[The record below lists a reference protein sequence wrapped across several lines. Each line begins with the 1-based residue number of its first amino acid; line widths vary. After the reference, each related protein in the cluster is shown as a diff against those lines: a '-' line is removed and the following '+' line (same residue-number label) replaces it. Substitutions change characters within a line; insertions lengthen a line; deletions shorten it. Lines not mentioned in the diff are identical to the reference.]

1 MMTRILFFIAALSF
15 SLPLQ
20 FESPRAESTEG
31 DKKKTK
37 QSKAVQKEESEDYF
51 DRWIK
56 SDVVYIISPDEK
68 AVFGKLTTA
77 EEKEQFIEQ
86 FWYRRDPDPRSAANE
101 FKAEHYRRIAYANE
115 RFKSGGPGWRSD
127 RGRVYIIHGPAD
139 SIESHPSGGTM
150 DRPANEGGGQV
161 TTYPFEVWWYRHID
175 GIGSVELEFVDQ
187 TYTGKYHLAIHPAEK
202 DALMF
207 SGGVSTSTLAEMM
220 GLSERKDH
228 PYLSPYDRDNYPFM
242 SRRMQDNPFIRYET
256 WALVQRPPRIKYKD
270 LQELVNFDISYNSL
284 PFKTRQHYFRLN
296 EEQSIVPITMELQNR
311 DLTFVEENG
320 VHVARIAMYGI
331 VTSITNRIVKEFE
344 EDLIISYTP
353 EQLQSGLLSRSVYQQ
368 IVLLHRKERYKLD
381 LVLKDL
387 NSSHVGLVQQRIVS
401 PAYEVEELAA
411 SSLILADLV
420 EPLERIYSDDEMFV
434 LGDVKV
440 RPRLDHTFSE
450 KETLGIYLQVY
461 NTSIDQSTLSPSI
474 SVVYEITQGGKTV
487 LQLVDQGG
495 RSLYFHSGQRLVL
508 LKKLR
513 ILGIEPGRYRMQ
525 VTVRDRISDRA
536 VVAAD
541 DFEIV
546 ATPARLAANINSASE

>member
-1 MMTRILFFIAALSF
+1 MMTRILTFIAALSV

-20 FESPRAESTEG
+20 FESPLAGSSEG
-31 DKKKTK
+31 DKKATK
-37 QSKAVQKEESEDYF
+37 QSKATQKEEREDHF

-56 SDVVYIISPDEK
+56 SDVVYIIAPDEK

-86 FWYRRDPDPRSAANE
+86 FWYRRDPDPGSAANE
-101 FKAEHYRRIAYANE
+101 FKAEHYRRLAYANE

-127 RGRVYIIHGPAD
+127 RGRVYIIHGPPD
-139 SIESHPSGGTM
+139 DIESHPSGGTI

-228 PYLSPYDRDNYPFM
+228 PYLSPYNRDNYPFM

-256 WALVQRPPRIKYKD
+256 WALVQRPPKIKYKD
-270 LQELVNFDISYNSL
+270 LQEIVNFDVSYDSL
-284 PFKTRQHYFRLN
+284 PFKTSHHYFRLN
-296 EEQSIVPITMELQNR
+296 EEQSLVPITMELQNK
-311 DLTFVEENG
+311 DLTFGEENG

-331 VTSITNRIVKEFE
+331 VTSITNRVVKEFE
-344 EDLIISYTP
+344 EDLIISYLP
-353 EQLQSGLLSRSVYQQ
+353 QQLQSGLLSRSVYQQ
-368 IVLLHRKERYKLD
+368 IVLLDRKERYKLD

-387 NSSHVGLVQQRIVS
+387 NSNHVGLVQQRIVS
-401 PAYEVEELAA
+401 PAYEPEELTA
-411 SSLILADLV
+411 SSLILADLLQ
-420 EPLERIYSDDEMFV
+420 PLERITTDDEMFV

-450 KETLGIYLQVY
+450 EETLGIYLQVY
-461 NTSIDQSTLSPSI
+461 NTSIDQATLAPSI
-474 SVVYEITQGGKTV
+474 SVIYEILQGKKTV
-487 LQLVDQGG
+487 LQLVDQAA

-508 LKKLR
+508 LKQLR
-513 ILGIEPGRYRMQ
+513 VLGIEPGRYRMQ
-525 VTVRDRISDRA
+525 VTVKDQISDQA

-541 DFEIV
+541 DFEIAAAPAQV
-546 ATPARLAANINSASE
+546 AASTNSGSN